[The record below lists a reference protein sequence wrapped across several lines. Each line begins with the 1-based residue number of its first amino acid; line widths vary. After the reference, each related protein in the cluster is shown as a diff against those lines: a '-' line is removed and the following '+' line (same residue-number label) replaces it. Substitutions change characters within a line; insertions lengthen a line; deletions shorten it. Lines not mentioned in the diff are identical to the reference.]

1 MAGTDVN
8 RTINAPFEKVWEVA
22 TDLKRWEEWNT
33 LFTKWKSDVPDTLS
47 QNAQMTAVLTIM
59 GMANTITLN
68 VDEYNPPKLVTMS
81 GTGMAGA
88 KVSLTLSVDADGDTT
103 TMAARADFVSQMM
116 VGAIGKAIERAAK
129 KELDASLDKLAAI
142 VE

>member
-47 QNAQMTAVLTIM
+47 ENAQMTAVLTIM

>member
-1 MAGTDVN
+1 MAGTDVA
-8 RTINAPFEKVWEVA
+8 RVINAPFEKVWEVA
-22 TDLKRWEEWNT
+22 TDLKRWEQWNT
-33 LFTKWKSDVPDTLS
+33 LFTKWKSDVPEAMSEDT
-47 QNAQMTAVLTIM
+47 QVTAVLTIM
-59 GMANTITLN
+59 GMANTITLT
-68 VDEYNPPKLVTMS
+68 VDEYNPPKIVKMS

-103 TMAARADFVSQMM
+103 HMKARADFESQML
-116 VGAIGKAIERAAK
+116 VGAIGKAIERASK

>member
-33 LFTKWKSDVPDTLS
+33 LFTKWKSDVPDSLS
-47 QNAQMTAVLTIM
+47 QDAQMTAVLTIM
-59 GMANTITLN
+59 GMANAITLN

-103 TMAARADFVSQMM
+103 SMAARADFVSQMM